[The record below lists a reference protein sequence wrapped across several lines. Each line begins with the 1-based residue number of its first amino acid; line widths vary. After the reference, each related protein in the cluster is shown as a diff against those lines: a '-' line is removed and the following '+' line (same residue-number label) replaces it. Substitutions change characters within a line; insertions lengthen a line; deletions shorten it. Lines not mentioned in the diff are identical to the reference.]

1 MVSAGPCCSVM
12 SHRPDFC
19 AVSWANAGGAAMLD
33 ALETSATAN
42 PSVNAKRIDRGF
54 IACLWGNRV
63 VRRAVRRRLLH
74 RAVGRRLARRRTGRR
89 TPAPDFQIG
98 DQCED
103 KPSHAVASRE
113 GTMTAGSSATTRP
126 GSRDSRSDAPGRA
139 RRVRL
144 FLHELERLL
153 RTAGPI
159 VGSQLGQVGMNTVDT
174 LMVGRLGAT
183 SLAAA
188 AFSSAVHIT
197 TLQICFGVVMGMSPL
212 VSQAFGAGEL
222 HRCRQ

>member
-74 RAVGRRLARRRTGRR
+74 RAVRRRLLHRAVGRRLARRRTGRR

-113 GTMTAGSSATTRP
+113 GTMT
-126 GSRDSRSDAPGRA
+126 
-139 RRVRL
+139 
-144 FLHELERLL
+144 
-153 RTAGPI
+153 
-159 VGSQLGQVGMNTVDT
+159 
-174 LMVGRLGAT
+174 
-183 SLAAA
+183 
-188 AFSSAVHIT
+188 
-197 TLQICFGVVMGMSPL
+197 
-212 VSQAFGAGEL
+212 
-222 HRCRQ
+222 